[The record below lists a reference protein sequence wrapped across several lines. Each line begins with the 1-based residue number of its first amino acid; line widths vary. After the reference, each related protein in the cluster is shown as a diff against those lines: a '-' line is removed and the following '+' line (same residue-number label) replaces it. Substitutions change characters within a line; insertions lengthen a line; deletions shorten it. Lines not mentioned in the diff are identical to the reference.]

1 MATLLDAFMG
11 GAQGSNNLRLQN
23 EYRNTQ
29 QQQIALNEEAAQRTR
44 NVDTANQA
52 AVLARQLDITDDGGL
67 TINQD
72 KLTAKLE
79 EQRNNNAF
87 DPKVQQ
93 LFSILGNEDLTVKN
107 NPDFE
112 FTGLAKTPD
121 GNLTLAGAYKN
132 EPEKGRFF
140 TFGREK
146 GDDAI
151 VAAAPVKDIVELASN
166 QYNQAWTK
174 PGVSDLYNEM
184 DARMRISGASQE
196 QADNSPK
203 LRLAVSQL
211 TNELEQAIAAT
222 AGDDAARINTNLK
235 NELKGVPYY
244 QQLQILQSYG
254 EQLQIPSVKE
264 VVTPDVVEAA
274 QAAEAEATTQP
285 SGQTPATATEPEKEP
300 EKEPEQD
307 QRTVAQQNRDKRIE
321 NARAQAE
328 EKQKQKR
335 IAELE
340 EELAKPLPDRAR
352 QPTVA
357 ARKRKEEELAQLKGQ
372 GQKKPE
378 EIKDPDPQIESA
390 AKASASAT
398 DKDIIEGKVQ
408 FTKEQIASLQA
419 RLKDKGITDLNGI
432 VKASYEEQQAM
443 RGMIAVLAKDP
454 EARKNALEQFDN
466 VIATGNP
473 DYNTKEL
480 QEARVAQQNADSST
494 LKAQTGAYS
503 AETGRM
509 NTERLTTEMFST
521 FAGNTGTFIGEKVK
535 RITDLFTGEDG
546 EAVEPEVEDVKSAM
560 FGQGGAASSL
570 WGKAKNQLR
579 ILNRDDASPQEKKA
593 AQMQLNM
600 LQQALLAQLSFGMQ
614 FLSADDGLEI
624 SVLATDSGAS
634 LSGNDSAL
642 SRIARDGNGYI
653 IVKPGTKGEQ
663 DGDRITDEQLA
674 NFFGD
679 KELKGFFDQK
689 LDEISKQRGF

>member
-23 EYRNTQ
+23 EYRTAQ
-29 QQQIALNEEAAQRTR
+29 QQQIALNEENAQRTR

-72 KLTAKLE
+72 KLSAKLE
-79 EQRNNNAF
+79 EQRANNSF

-93 LFSILGNEDLTVKN
+93 LFSILGNEDLTAKS

-112 FTGLAKTPD
+112 FTGLATTPD
-121 GNLTLAGAYKN
+121 GNLTLAGAYKK

-184 DARMRISGASQE
+184 DARMRISGANQV

-203 LRLAVSQL
+203 LRLAVSAL

-222 AGDDAARINTNLK
+222 AGDDAPRIVTNLK
-235 NELKGVPYY
+235 AELKGVPYY
-244 QQLQILQSYG
+244 QQLQILQTYG
-254 EQLQIPSVKE
+254 DQLQIPAVKE
-264 VVTPDVVEAA
+264 VITPEVKAEAEK
-274 QAAEAEATTQP
+274 AEAEATTQP
-285 SGQTPATATEPEKEP
+285 SGQTPATTTEPPKEEKPKEEKP
-300 EKEPEQD
+300 EL
-307 QRTVAQQNRDKRIE
+307 TVAQRNRLEKQLEMAEANLKKQKEIGDRGRLGGGTAYIE
-321 NARAQAE
+321 QAQARVD
-328 EKQKQKR
+328 K
-335 IAELE
+335 LN
-340 EELAKPLPDRAR
+340 AKLGR
-352 QPTVA
+352 
-357 ARKRKEEELAQLKGQ
+357 
-372 GQKKPE
+372 GQKPPKPPE
-378 EIKDPDPQIESA
+378 QIQDPDPQIESA
-390 AKASASAT
+390 AKTSAEAT
-398 DKDIIEGKVQ
+398 DQDIIDGKVQ
-408 FTKEQIASLQA
+408 FTREQVESLQA
-419 RLKDKGITDLNGI
+419 RLKDKGITDLNGL

-443 RGMIAVLAKDP
+443 RGMIAVLARDA

-466 VIATGNP
+466 VMATGNP
-473 DYNTKEL
+473 DYDTKTL

-521 FAGNTGTFIGEKVK
+521 FAGGTGTFIGKKVK
-535 RITDLFTGEDG
+535 KITDLFTDDDG
-546 EAVEPEVEDVKSAM
+546 EFDEPEVDDVKNAM
-560 FGQGGAASSL
+560 FGAGGAASAI

-579 ILNRDDASPQEKKA
+579 ILNSDSASTQQKTA
-593 AQMQLNM
+593 AQQQLNM

-614 FLSADDGLEI
+614 FLSAQGDLEY
-624 SVLATDSGAS
+624 SFLATDSGAS

-642 SRIARDGNGYI
+642 SRIARDGDGYI

-663 DGDRITDEQLA
+663 DGDRITGEQLA

-679 KELKGFFDQK
+679 KELLGFFNQK

>member
-1 MATLLDAFMG
+1 MATLLDSFMG

-23 EYRNTQ
+23 EYRNAQ
-29 QQQIALNEEAAQRTR
+29 QQAIALNEEKAQRDR
-44 NVDTANQA
+44 NLDTANQA

-72 KLTAKLE
+72 KLSAKLE
-79 EQRNNNAF
+79 EQRANNAF

-184 DARMRISGASQE
+184 DARMRISGANQV

-203 LRLAVSQL
+203 LRLAVSAL

-254 EQLQIPSVKE
+254 DMLQIPSVKE
-264 VVTPDVVEAA
+264 VITPDVVEAA
-274 QAAEAEATTQP
+274 KAAEAEATTQP
-285 SGQTPATATEPEKEP
+285 SGQTPATATEPEP
-300 EKEPEQD
+300 EPEQD
-307 QRTVAQQNRDKRIE
+307 QRTVAQKNRDKRNQ
-321 NARAQAE
+321 NARSQAE
-328 EKQKQKR
+328 DKQKQKR
-335 IAELE
+335 IAQLE
-340 EELAKPLPDRAR
+340 AEIAKPLPDDARLPVKQARAR
-352 QPTVA
+352 
-357 ARKRKEEELAQLKGQ
+357 KEAELAQLKGT

-390 AKASASAT
+390 AKTSAKAT
-398 DKDIIEGKVQ
+398 DQDIIDGKVQ
-408 FTKEQIASLQA
+408 FTREQVESLQA

-443 RGMIAVLAKDP
+443 RGMIAVLARDA
-454 EARKNALEQFDN
+454 EARKTALEQFDN

-473 DYNTKEL
+473 DYNTKTLTEARL
-480 QEARVAQQNADSST
+480 AQQEANT
-494 LKAQTGAYS
+494 KGYT

-509 NTERLTTEMFST
+509 NSNRLTTEMFST
-521 FAGNTGTFIGEKVK
+521 FAGSTGTFIGEKVK
-535 RITDLFTGEDG
+535 KITDLFTDKDG
-546 EAVEPEVEDVKSAM
+546 EAVEPKVDDVKNAM

-570 WGKAKNQLR
+570 WGKAKNQKR
-579 ILNRDDASPQEKKA
+579 ILDSTTASAQEKDA
-593 AQMQLNM
+593 AQRQLNM
-600 LQQALLAQLSFGMQ
+600 LQQALLAQLSFAMQ
-614 FLSADDGLEI
+614 YRSAKGDLEF
-624 SVLATDSGAS
+624 SVFATDSGAS

-642 SRIARDGNGYI
+642 SRIARDGDGYI
-653 IVKPGTKGEQ
+653 IVKPGTGEQ
-663 DGDRITDEQLA
+663 DGDRITGEQLA

-679 KELKGFFDQK
+679 KELLGFFNEK
-689 LDEISKQRGF
+689 LDEISKKRGF